1 MSILKIKENI
11 SRNKRALSV
20 NQDMEKTDILQV
32 KNMKIVK
39 EMINEFTYKI
49 TSKYKELDG
58 KLILLRNSIIKVTE
72 QSKKLFGKKNFV
84 N

>member
-1 MSILKIKENI
+1 MF
-11 SRNKRALSV
+11 
-20 NQDMEKTDILQV
+20 
-32 KNMKIVK
+32 KN
-39 EMINEFTYKI
+39 
-49 TSKYKELDG
+49 ELDG